1 MDAPRRRVRVRVFQH
16 SPPDEELLRKR
27 PRLPRHR
34 RLSFAAAGFPG
45 PRLLAHGAS
54 SRGPRLDAN
63 RRQLCAPEGSAGSYP
78 EETAP
83 AVVQSQ
89 ASRSAV
95 PRWRRRTMKHL
106 ALSVA
111 LAGAITLTSCSKL
124 VSLSRFVTDE
134 QAVMDPALLGIWTS
148 QDGKDIYWVRED
160 GNGYSIRHLDD
171 SSGSQEFKARLRV
184 ADDFK
189 LLDLVSANEDAFQIA
204 VHTPMRVWTEG
215 STLRMALLDSDW
227 LKSEEHTSELQS
239 LRHLV

>member
-1 MDAPRRRVRVRVFQH
+1 
-16 SPPDEELLRKR
+16 
-27 PRLPRHR
+27 
-34 RLSFAAAGFPG
+34 
-45 PRLLAHGAS
+45 
-54 SRGPRLDAN
+54 
-63 RRQLCAPEGSAGSYP
+63 
-78 EETAP
+78 
-83 AVVQSQ
+83 
-89 ASRSAV
+89 
-95 PRWRRRTMKHL
+95 MKHL

-227 LKSEEHTSELQS
+227 LKEQSGKQLPTSPVNDRILITAPSEAVGNFLAKIGADTKAYGETEVLRRLQ
-239 LRHLV
+239 